1 MTNSH
6 ITFGQA
12 VDNGLEGKNDRA
24 DACTC
29 IVSAMNS
36 HNFATDCGL
45 FAIASSV
52 AGKEGGNP
60 KKVAGIAIQQAAMVY
75 SSIYGS
81 ILTDEDTLKISDSLL
96 EMSKKANKAIFTHT
110 AKEKQS
116 DIASLTTLMIY
127 KGLGYFAHIG
137 NTRAYLVTGKTI
149 KQITKDQVKE
159 DAKTLTSPLGQA
171 ADPEID
177 SSSHPLPIDGKLL
190 LCSESLWRYADE
202 ENILKFLSEEP
213 YAQSACDKLVAFTK
227 TNGSTEQVSAIVV
240 YMPEA

>member
-1 MTNSH
+1 MTNTH

-12 VDNGLEGKNDRA
+12 IDNGLEDKNDRA

-36 HNFATDCGL
+36 HNFSTDCGL
-45 FAIASSV
+45 FAIAAGV

-60 KKVAGIAIQQAAMVY
+60 KKVAGIAIQQAAMAY

-81 ILTDEDTLKISDSLL
+81 ILTDEDTLKVSDALL
-96 EMSKKANKAIFTHT
+96 EMTKKANKAIYTHT
-110 AKEKQS
+110 SKEKQT
-116 DIASLTTLMIY
+116 DIASLTTMIIY
-127 KGLGYFAHIG
+127 KGLGYFAHVG
-137 NTRAYLVTGKTI
+137 NTRAYLVSGKTI
-149 KQITKDQVKE
+149 KQITKDQSKE
-159 DAKTLTSPLGQA
+159 GAKTLTSPLGQA

-177 SSSHPLPIDGKLL
+177 NSSHPLPMDAKIL
-190 LCSESLWRYADE
+190 LCSESLWRFVNE

-213 YAQSACDKLVAFTK
+213 YPQSACEKLVAFSK
-227 TNGSTEQVSAIVV
+227 TNGSTEQVTAVAI